1 MNLNSAGDQRGPSA
15 PAVLSISELS
25 TIVDIVK
32 EEGAFSF
39 DVETRGNIERH
50 ADVMDLVEQEWIAKE
65 ATLKATHPSVRER
78 SRQAIEDKW
87 RGNVAIDTL
96 RNEVFWIG
104 IATRNHSWAIP
115 MGHPNGE
122 ILVPED
128 RGDGSTIPPEG
139 YRAVLA
145 SGKESMARAK
155 YFIPATFTDPP
166 EQLTQEQVFTALEPL
181 FMDEGIV
188 KVNQNI
194 KFDVKSVA
202 KYYGGEL
209 PKGRYIDTMILMHI
223 VDENLPSYSLKN
235 IIDRVYGFDPY
246 HRDGKIGKTI
256 TTEPFSKACRYVHY
270 DARWAWMLYRRL
282 YKSIMSVPSLSKALY
297 LDLDVLSVLA
307 QMEMNGI
314 AVNQRAMKNLRKEL
328 DLDLNT
334 KLLDISQYAPVG
346 FNPDS
351 NAHKAKFL
359 FGKKREGG
367 LGLKPK
373 KVTAKGNPSVDD
385 DSLKSL
391 QGKHPVIDMLMEYAE
406 LKKMKSTYVDGL
418 IPLLHSGRL
427 HPQFHLHR
435 TATGRLSASDP
446 NLQNIPRDGR
456 VRGLFVAEP
465 GNSLVVADYSQ
476 IEMRIMAMYSQDPEL
491 MNIFENNIDVHAG
504 TASVILGKPPEE
516 VTGEERTIYG
526 KVPNFLMGYGGGPK
540 RLVDATGGQLSLDEA
555 RVVVDNYN
563 AGYKGLT
570 SWKANVLMKARKQGY
585 VETMYGRRRRVPG
598 LSSDDFAEKSRSERQ
613 AINAIVQGTASE
625 ICKDAM
631 LTVSSALPYPKC
643 RMLVQ
648 VHDELVVSVPTD
660 EVVEWASTIER
671 AMGNG
676 KVIMGV
682 SLEVEAHFAQSWAEA
697 KG

>member
-1 MNLNSAGDQRGPSA
+1 MASAAEWRRGLSA
-15 PAVLSISELS
+15 PSVLSSEELS
-25 TIVDIVK
+25 LIVDTVK
-32 EEGAFSF
+32 AEGQFSF

-50 ADVMDLVEQEWIAKE
+50 ADVMALVEQEWADKE
-65 ATLKATHPSVRER
+65 ASLKVTHASTVQR

-87 RGNVAIDTL
+87 RGRVALDPL
-96 RNEVFWIG
+96 RNDVFWIG
-104 IATRNHSWAIP
+104 IATRGQSWAIP

-122 ILVPED
+122 VLVPEE
-128 RGDGSTIPPEG
+128 RGDGSTVPPPG

-155 YFIPATFTDPP
+155 YFIPATFTDAPQ
-166 EQLTQEQVFTALEPL
+166 QLTQEQVFTALEPL
-181 FMDEGIV
+181 FMDEDIV
-188 KVNQNI
+188 KINQNI
-194 KFDVKSVA
+194 KFDCKSVA
-202 KYYGGEL
+202 KYYGGDL
-209 PKGRYIDTMILMHI
+209 PKGRYVDTQVLMHL
-223 VDENLPSYSLKN
+223 VDENLLNYRLVTILDK
-235 IIDRVYGFDPY
+235 VFGFDPY
-246 HRDGKIGKTI
+246 HRDGKIGKTL

-270 DARWAWMLYRRL
+270 DVRWAWLAYRRL
-282 YKSIMSVPSLSKALY
+282 YRKLQHSSMMDAMFLE
-297 LDLDVLSVLA
+297 LDMLPVLA

-314 AVNQRAMKNLRKEL
+314 RVNKREMTKLGKEL
-328 DLDLNT
+328 DLNINLN
-334 KLLDISQYAPVG
+334 LADIAQYAPIG

-351 NAHKAKFL
+351 NAHKVQFL

-391 QGKHPVIDMLMEYAE
+391 QGKHPVIDLLMNHAE

-418 IPLLHSGRL
+418 IPLLHKDRL

-456 VRGLFVAEP
+456 VRSLFVAEDH
-465 GNSLVVADYSQ
+465 NSLVVADYSQ
-476 IEMRIMAMYSQDPEL
+476 IEMRIMAMYSQDENL
-491 MNIFENNIDVHAG
+491 LNIFQNNIDVHAG
-504 TASVILGKPPEE
+504 TASVILGKPPEDI
-516 VTGEERTIYG
+516 TSEERNIYG

-555 RVVVDNYN
+555 RTVVDNYN
-563 AGYKGLT
+563 NGYAGLT
-570 SWKANVLMKARKQGY
+570 DWKNKVIRTARSQGY
-585 VETMYGRRRRVPG
+585 VETMKGRRRRVPD
-598 LSSDDFAEKSRSERQ
+598 LSSDDFASRARSERQ

-625 ICKDAM
+625 ICKEAM
-631 LTVSSALPYPKC
+631 IKVYEMLPFPEC

-648 VHDELVVSVPTD
+648 VHDEIVISVPA
-660 EVVEWASTIER
+660 EQVVRWER
-671 AMGNG
+671 QLETSMGNG
-676 KVIMGV
+676 KVIHGV
-682 SLEVEAHFAQSWAEA
+682 ALEVEAHHARSWAEA